1 LFEKPNLKRM
11 VRVETS
17 DELER
22 GREYYMR
29 QAWAD
34 AYAALRAADRRHPL
48 EPEDLMRVAM
58 SAYLMGRDEDSVEI
72 LTRAHHESLNRGDAP
87 FAARCAFWAGFQL
100 INKGDMAQA
109 GGWFARAQR
118 ALEDEEHDC
127 VEHGYL
133 LIPSGVRSLFGG
145 DPAAAHAIFER
156 AAEIGR
162 RFGDRDLVTLAGFGQ
177 GQALIRMDNPREG
190 IAIHDEVMVAVAGG
204 EVSAIVVGLV
214 YCGVI
219 AACQDVFDLRR
230 AQEWTA
236 ALSHWCA
243 AQPDLVPYRGQCL
256 VHRAEILQLRGEWSD
271 ARDEAERARD
281 RLLSSPE
288 RVAVGMAFYQ
298 LGELHRLRGE
308 FADAE
313 NAFREASQWGRS
325 PHPGL
330 AKLRLAQGQTDA
342 AVAAICRE
350 VDEARNRV
358 MRSKILSAHVEIMLA
373 ANDATAARASADEL
387 AVIAAHFHAP
397 FLSAVAADAKG
408 AVFLADGDARSA
420 LGALR
425 DACAVWQELGAPYEA
440 ARTRVLIGL
449 ACRALGDEDTA
460 QMELAG
466 ARRTFEQLGAVP
478 DLNRVGD
485 LGPPVP
491 PGSAA
496 GLTGREVEVLELVAT
511 GKTNREI
518 ASALVISD
526 KTVARHVSN
535 IFLKLGV
542 SSRAAATA
550 YAYEHDLV

>member
-1 LFEKPNLKRM
+1 M

-17 DELER
+17 GELQR
-22 GREYYMR
+22 GRESYMR

-34 AYAALRAADRRHPL
+34 AYAALGAADRERPL
-48 EPEDLMRVAM
+48 EPEDLMRLAIA
-58 SAYLMGRDEDSVEI
+58 AYLMGKDGDSLEL
-72 LTRAHHESLNRGDAP
+72 LTRAHHESLGRGDAP
-87 FAARCAFWAGFQL
+87 FAARCAFWAGLQL

-109 GGWFARAQR
+109 GGWFARGHR
-118 ALEDEEHDC
+118 VLEDGEHDC
-127 VEHGYL
+127 VERGYL
-133 LIPSGVRSLFGG
+133 LIPSGVQSLFGG
-145 DPAAAHAIFER
+145 DAAPAHSIFEEAAA
-156 AAEIGR
+156 IGR
-162 RFGDRDLVTLAGFGQ
+162 RFGDRDLMTLGEFGR
-177 GQALIRMDNPREG
+177 GQSLIRMGRAREG
-190 IAIHDEVMVAVAGG
+190 IAILDEIMVAVTSG
-204 EVSAIVVGLV
+204 EVSAIIVGIV

-219 AACQDVFDLRR
+219 ASCQDVFDLRR

-256 VHRAEILQLRGEWSD
+256 VHRAEILQLRGQWSE
-271 ARDEAERARD
+271 AVDEAERARD
-281 RLLSSPE
+281 RLFRSPD

-298 LGELHRLRGE
+298 LGELHRLRGD

-313 NAFREASQWGRS
+313 DAFREASQWGHS

-330 AKLRLAQGQTDA
+330 AKLRLAQGQIDA
-342 AVAAICRE
+342 AVGAICRE
-350 VDEARNRV
+350 VDEARDRV
-358 MRSKILSAHVEIMLA
+358 TRSRVLSAHVEIMLA
-373 ANDATAARASADEL
+373 AGDNSAARTSADEL
-387 AVIAAHFHAP
+387 AAIAADFHAP

-408 AVFLADGDARSA
+408 AVFLADGDARTA

-425 DACAVWQELGAPYEA
+425 DACAVWQELDAPHEA

-460 QMELAG
+460 EMELGA
-466 ARRTFEQLGAVP
+466 ARRVFERLGALP
-478 DLNRVGD
+478 DLARVEN
-485 LGPPVP
+485 LGSPAA
-491 PGSAA
+491 PGPAA

-511 GKTNREI
+511 GRTNREI
-518 ASALVISD
+518 ASVLVISD